1 MRVLH
6 EDFAAEVG
14 AWAPA
19 AQELRRQ
26 LDGLSFPSLWR
37 ASVLFS
43 SRVSATLIEKASDI
57 DEAGVVIPLEPHL
70 SVLAT
75 KLSLPLPDQLPLFLP
90 MVVSR

>member
-1 MRVLH
+1 
-6 EDFAAEVG
+6 
-14 AWAPA
+14 
-19 AQELRRQ
+19 
-26 LDGLSFPSLWR
+26 
-37 ASVLFS
+37 
-43 SRVSATLIEKASDI
+43 VSATLIEKASDI